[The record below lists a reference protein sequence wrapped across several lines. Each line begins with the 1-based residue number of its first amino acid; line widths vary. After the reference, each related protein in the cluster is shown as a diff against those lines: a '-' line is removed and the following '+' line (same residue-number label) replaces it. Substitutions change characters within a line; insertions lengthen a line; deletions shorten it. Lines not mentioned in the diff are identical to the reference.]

1 MEPAFWGKEM
11 AVNRSLE
18 RSWTRLSWWVDR
30 VEKRLPGPA
39 RRVVTRARR
48 DDILLLSG
56 ALGFYALV
64 SLVPLV
70 ILALWMTGLMV
81 SEDRIHELADR
92 LTQMAPA
99 HIGIGSAVQGAAEEG
114 TRFGVVAALLALWP
128 ATAYGSGLAQAF
140 ERITPRPDRQRSGVR
155 GRGIAVVVLLPLFV
169 LGSILAS
176 FMGTKLLE
184 DARAGAVLGPVVA
197 LGTAFAIA
205 AVAIAVIYK
214 IFPSE
219 TLKWDAVLKATTF
232 TSAGVS
238 LLSLVFVLYVSLGAD
253 FEQRY
258 ASSWMGMV
266 ILIAVWLYVANVLLL
281 VGYKIALEA
290 DSTSGAKPPSE

>member
-1 MEPAFWGKEM
+1 M
-11 AVNRSLE
+11 ARSVE
-18 RSWTRLSWWVDR
+18 RSWTRVSWWADR
-30 VEKRLPGPA
+30 VEKRLPGPV

-64 SLVPLV
+64 SLIPLV
-70 ILALWMTGLMV
+70 ILALWVTGLLV

-92 LTQMAPA
+92 LTEVAPA
-99 HIGIGSAVQGAAEEG
+99 NIGIGSAVQGAAEQG
-114 TRFGVVAALLALWP
+114 TRLGVVAALLALWP
-128 ATAYGSGLAQAF
+128 ATAYGSGLAQAY
-140 ERITPRPDRQRSGVR
+140 ERITPRPDRRRSGAR
-155 GRGIAVVVLLPLFV
+155 GRGLAVVILLPLFV

-176 FMGTKLLE
+176 FVGTKLLE

-197 LGTAFAIA
+197 LGTAFVIA
-205 AVAIAVIYK
+205 ALAIAVIYK
-214 IFPSE
+214 IFPPE
-219 TLKWDAVLKATTF
+219 TLRWSAVLKATTF

-238 LLSLVFVLYVSLGAD
+238 VLSLVVVLYASLGAD

-258 ASSWMGMV
+258 ATSWMGVV
-266 ILIAVWLYVANVLLL
+266 ILIAVWLYLANVLLL

-290 DSTSGAKPPSE
+290 DPTSDAKPPSE

>member
-1 MEPAFWGKEM
+1 M
-11 AVNRSLE
+11 AMARSVE
-18 RSWTRLSWWVDR
+18 ESRTRVSWWIDR
-30 VEKRLPGPA
+30 VERRLPGPA
-39 RRVVTRARR
+39 RRVVIRARR

-70 ILALWMTGLMV
+70 ILALWMTGMMV
-81 SEDRIHELADR
+81 SDDRIHELADR
-92 LTQMAPA
+92 LTKMAPA

-140 ERITPRPDRQRSGVR
+140 ERITPRPDRRRSGIR
-155 GRGIAVVVLLPLFV
+155 GRGLAVVVLLPLFV

-176 FMGTKLLE
+176 FVGTKLLE

-197 LGTAFAIA
+197 LVTAFGIA

-219 TLKWDAVLKATTF
+219 TLKWGAVLKATSF

-238 LLSLVFVLYVSLGAD
+238 LLSLIFVLYVSLGAD

-258 ASSWMGMV
+258 ASSWMGVV
-266 ILIAVWLYVANVLLL
+266 ILIAVWLYIANVLLL

-290 DSTSGAKPPSE
+290 DPTSGAEPPSE

>member
-1 MEPAFWGKEM
+1 M
-11 AVNRSLE
+11 AKSVE
-18 RSWTRLSWWVDR
+18 HSWTHVSWWVDR

-70 ILALWMTGLMV
+70 ILALWVTGLMV
-81 SEDRIHELADR
+81 SEDRIHQFADG
-92 LTQMAPA
+92 LTEAAPA
-99 HIGIGSAVQGAAEEG
+99 DIGIGSAVQGVAEQG
-114 TRFGVVAALLALWP
+114 SRLGVVAALLALWP

-140 ERITPRPDRQRSGVR
+140 KHITPRPDRRRSGFR
-155 GRGIAVVVLLPLFV
+155 GRGLAVVVLFPVFV

-176 FMGTKLLE
+176 FVGTKLLE

-205 AVAIAVIYK
+205 AMAIAVIYK
-214 IFPSE
+214 IFPPE

-232 TSAGVS
+232 SSAGVS
-238 LLSLVFVLYVSLGAD
+238 LLSLAFVLYVSLGAD

-258 ASSWMGMV
+258 ATSWMGVV
-266 ILIAVWLYVANVLLL
+266 ILIAAWLYVANVLLL

-290 DSTSGAKPPSE
+290 DPSSDAEAPSGERLQSGRSGR